1 MSRATADAFV
11 HEYLPPPQGGD
22 AVTLLLLHGPA
33 GEAHDLLRV
42 GPLLDEGAGL
52 LAPRGRVLEG
62 GEPRFFRRCPEG
74 APEDDRRVRTAELAS
89 WLRAAAKYHGF
100 DLRRVVAVGLG
111 NGADM
116 ATSLLLLEPALLEAA
131 VLFRPRTLDAPTPLP
146 PLRGKAVFIAA
157 GRADTS
163 IPSDEPERLAARLR
177 SAGADV
183 VLHWDNA
190 GSAPDRREVAAAR
203 AWLARRRLARGLR
216 VHDPPL

>member
-1 MSRATADAFV
+1 MSRSAADAFV

-52 LAPRGRVLEG
+52 LAPRGRVLED
-62 GEPRFFRRCPEG
+62 GEPRFFRRSPDG
-74 APEDDRRVRTAELAS
+74 PLDDRRARTAELAA
-89 WLRAAAKYHGF
+89 WLRAAAKHHGF
-100 DLRRVVAVGLG
+100 DLRRIVAVGHG

-116 ATSLLLLEPALLEAA
+116 ATSLLLLEPELLEAA
-131 VLFRPRTLDAPTPLP
+131 VLFRPRGLPAPEHVP
-146 PLRGKAVFIAA
+146 PLRGRAVFIAA

-163 IPSDEPERLAARLR
+163 IPPAEPERLAVLLR

-203 AWLARRRLARGLR
+203 AWLARRRLAHGLR